1 MVRSNLSE
9 RIALAVYSVCFLY
22 GTLVHAIDIA
32 RGGWL
37 PYRYAP
43 FVANLFWSLLAILD
57 PSVVILL
64 ICLQRRLGLALA
76 VSIMVLDVAVN
87 SYVTYALPIDKVPR
101 FLPLQL
107 PTLFCGFVLGSVAS
121 VWRASS
127 TPLREAVAAGH
138 DACRRRSGRAG
149 VRCMVIIPL
158 IRRVRAEIGARQ
170 PDFGPVALEKLV
182 V

>member
-1 MVRSNLSE
+1 MSRSNLSE

-43 FVANLFWSLLAILD
+43 FGANVFWSLLAILD
-57 PSVVILL
+57 PSAVVLL
-64 ICLQRRLGLALA
+64 IYRRRLGLALA

-101 FLPLQL
+101 FLPLGL
-107 PTLFCGFVLGSVAS
+107 PTLFCGFVLGSVAFL
-121 VWRASS
+121 WRASS
-127 TPLREAVAAGH
+127 TSPGAAGRPG
-138 DACRRRSGRAG
+138 DR
-149 VRCMVIIPL
+149 P
-158 IRRVRAEIGARQ
+158 E
-170 PDFGPVALEKLV
+170 
-182 V
+182 

>member
-22 GTLVHAIDIA
+22 GTLAHAIDIA

-43 FVANLFWSLLAILD
+43 FGANVFWSLLAILD

-64 ICLQRRLGLALA
+64 ICRRRFGLALA
-76 VSIMVLDVAVN
+76 VIIMVLDAAVN
-87 SYVTYALPIDKVPR
+87 SYAVYALPIDKVSR

-107 PTLFCGFVLGSVAS
+107 PTLFCGFVLGSVAFL
-121 VWRASS
+121 WRASS
-127 TPLREAVAAGH
+127 RPLREAVAAGH
-138 DACRRRSGRAG
+138 
-149 VRCMVIIPL
+149 VQEVIRKDGISPGEAQRGL
-158 IRRVRAEIGARQ
+158 
-170 PDFGPVALEKLV
+170 PDGP
-182 V
+182 

>member
-22 GTLVHAIDIA
+22 GTLAHAIDIA

-43 FVANLFWSLLAILD
+43 FGANLFWSLLVILD

-64 ICLQRRLGLALA
+64 ICQRRLGLALA
-76 VSIMVLDVAVN
+76 VGIMVPDIAVN

-107 PTLFCGFVLGSVAS
+107 PTLFCGFVLGSVAFL
-121 VWRASS
+121 WRASS
-127 TPLREAVAAGH
+127 RPLREAVAAG
-138 DACRRRSGRAG
+138 DVQEA
-149 VRCMVIIPL
+149 
-158 IRRVRAEIGARQ
+158 IREGGTGPGEAQRGF
-170 PDFGPVALEKLV
+170 PDGL
-182 V
+182 